1 MGEDHPVPI
10 PPFLADLRKLVGTR
24 PLWLAS
30 AHGVVVSAAGDIL
43 LSLRSDDQ
51 EWSLPGGILEPGE
64 EPADAVVRECQEEA
78 GVLVAPERLT
88 LVDVSP
94 TFSYPSGDQCQ
105 YIDIVFLCR
114 LVKGTAV
121 VNDEESDCV
130 QWFQRGNLPPLSE
143 YIRRQIGLSLAG
155 GGPAT
160 FVVHGQDRPLS
171 KP

>member
-1 MGEDHPVPI
+1 MRQRSPPSRTECGRGGERCRRHFAIAEVGRPRVEPSWGHS
-10 PPFLADLRKLVGTR
+10 GTR
-24 PLWLAS
+24 
-30 AHGVVVSAAGDIL
+30 
-43 LSLRSDDQ
+43 
-51 EWSLPGGILEPGE
+51 E

-143 YIRRQIGLSLAG
+143 YIRRQIGLSLAER
-155 GGPAT
+155 GPAT